1 MTIEILAQ
9 DLRAAQQDVVDSLA
23 GASDVELHSPPA
35 PGEWTASEV
44 VAHVIE
50 MQPMWM
56 AKIANAGHESD
67 LARSHSEIE
76 RRTDSVDTHSGD
88 DIDTIMRRLA
98 ESNDETSRILQC
110 MSSSDLEVPVTYGH
124 GASSGLAREAMRSL
138 VIGHLSEHAR
148 QIAETRRAAGGTSAS
163 S

>member
-23 GASDVELHSPPA
+23 GASDAELHSPPA

-56 AKIANAGHESD
+56 EKIANAGHESD

-76 RRTDSVDTHSGD
+76 RRTDSVDAHSGD

-98 ESNDETSRILQC
+98 ESNDETSRILQG
-110 MSSSDLEVPVTYGH
+110 MSSADLDVPVTYGH
-124 GASSGLAREAMRSL
+124 GASSVLAREAMRSL
-138 VIGHLSEHAR
+138 VIRHLSEHAR
-148 QIAETRRAAGGTSAS
+148 QIAETRRAAGGTPTS

>member
-23 GASDVELHSPPA
+23 GASDAELHSPPA
-35 PGEWTASEV
+35 PGEWTAAEV

-56 AKIANAGHESD
+56 EKIANAAHESD

-76 RRTDSVDTHSGD
+76 RRTESVDAHSGD

-98 ESNDETSRILQC
+98 ESNDETSRILQG
-110 MSSSDLEVPVTYGH
+110 MSPADLDVPVTYGH

-138 VIGHLSEHAR
+138 VIGHLSDHAR